1 MVGVLVLSSAASL
14 LRGQY
19 VLVALLWTVGFPL
32 VFVSRLGMRVTAT
45 NAGIRIVNWWRPRQ
59 ISWKGVDGFDT
70 VSRGLD
76 RVAAVRLRDG
86 GILRISATAGTRS
99 GGASRRQREHVLA
112 QLELMRDRSLG
123 TADSEEGLAAALAAA
138 ERGDPEP
145 LDHLLATHKI
155 SGAEYTEQLHVL
167 ARTGQ
172 ADVEALRRERRN
184 NLD

>member
-1 MVGVLVLSSAASL
+1 MVGFLVLSSAAAL
-14 LRGQY
+14 LRGEY
-19 VLVALLWTVGFPL
+19 VFVALLWTVGFPL

-45 NAGIRIVNWWRPRQ
+45 NAGIRIVNRWRPRQ
-59 ISWKGVDGFDT
+59 ISWQEVDGFDT
-70 VSRGLD
+70 VSKGFD

-86 GILRISATAGTRS
+86 GVLRISATAGTRS

-112 QLELMRDRSLG
+112 QLELMRDHSLG
-123 TADSEEGLAAALAAA
+123 TADSEGLAAALAAA

-155 SGAEYTEQLHVL
+155 SGAVYTEQLHAL

-184 NLD
+184 DLD